1 MTPTLYNILMTLFL
15 IIAVMLILV
24 VLVQRGRGGGLIGA
38 FGGPGGSSAFG
49 AKTGD
54 VFTIVTVIMAVLFL
68 VIACLLAFRP
78 APPPLAKHT
87 DQSARQTTTTDQPPS
102 ELPVDLPD
110 ENEKPE
116 ETPSE

>member
-1 MTPTLYNILMTLFL
+1 MTPPLYNILMVLFL
-15 IIAVMLILV
+15 IIAVMLILL

-54 VFTIVTVIMAVLFL
+54 VFTIVTVILAVLFL
-68 VIACLLAFRP
+68 VVACLLAFRP
-78 APPPLAKHT
+78 APPTLAKPT
-87 DQSARQTTTTDQPPS
+87 DKPAGQTTTTDQPPS

-110 ENEKPE
+110 ETKQPE

>member
-1 MTPTLYNILMTLFL
+1 MTPTLYSFLMVFFL
-15 IIAVMLILV
+15 IIAVALILL

-54 VFTIVTVIMAVLFL
+54 VFTIITVVLAVLFL
-68 VIACLLAFRP
+68 VVACLLAFRP
-78 APPPLAKHT
+78 APSTIPVGQPASRASTTADQQPLEST
-87 DQSARQTTTTDQPPS
+87 I
-102 ELPVDLPD
+102 DLP
-110 ENEKPE
+110 EETTQLE